1 MLVMRTLTPRFA
13 SLTSRLASG
22 EQGPTA
28 LEYAFVTILTA
39 FAIVSGATAVGTDL
53 PGIFQNIAK

>member
-1 MLVMRTLTPRFA
+1 MRTLTSRFA

-22 EQGPTA
+22 EQGRTA

-53 PGIFQNIAK
+53 SGIVQNIAK